1 MQSKILK
8 THIFLPQQ
16 NALEHKG
23 LTRMNCLRTQNL
35 IIRDDRS
42 MVEQYAN
49 CSPVKKTPSEDN
61 CLRKMSFC
69 TKAERK
75 RGKENQLSC

>member
-1 MQSKILK
+1 MIV
-8 THIFLPQQ
+8 
-16 NALEHKG
+16 
-23 LTRMNCLRTQNL
+23 
-35 IIRDDRS
+35 RS

-75 RGKENQLSC
+75 RGKESQLSC